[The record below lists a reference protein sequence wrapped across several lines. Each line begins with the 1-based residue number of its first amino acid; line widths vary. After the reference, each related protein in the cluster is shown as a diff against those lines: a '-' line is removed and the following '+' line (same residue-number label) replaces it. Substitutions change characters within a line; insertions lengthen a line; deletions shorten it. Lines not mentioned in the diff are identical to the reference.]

1 MDAVVS
7 HGEPILQLL
16 ARMYEALQ
24 RRRDALLSLQKQD
37 KKGSKGVST
46 LRNQRKDK
54 TTKGELLSNCNIAA
68 ATLNTSSDLNLGLN
82 LLDGVAGLHL

>member
-1 MDAVVS
+1 
-7 HGEPILQLL
+7 
-16 ARMYEALQ
+16 
-24 RRRDALLSLQKQD
+24 
-37 KKGSKGVST
+37 VST